1 MKIGLRGDWLV
12 TFVAVVEAGS
22 FTLAAQRLHRTQSAV
37 SMQVQ
42 QLEAAANR
50 RLLLRDRAAGVVPT
64 AAGEQLLRH
73 ARKVSEAM
81 NDAAHVFDNADVAAG
96 ILRIGIP
103 EEYAGTALPKLLSQF
118 QRRQPRVQLQ
128 VTCASSDQLARGLK
142 ANALDL
148 GVLVEDRG
156 YREGKPLLYDPT
168 LWVMSDTFE
177 LPVDGELPLVL
188 FDQQCWWRQ
197 WALDRVQEIGA
208 SWRSAYTSGSI
219 FGVAAAISAGLGIG
233 VLGQSTLP
241 SNAVVVPE
249 STGLPALPGSHLV
262 LHVVNPEAPGARDMS
277 DRIEEHFNQARSH
290 G

>member
-1 MKIGLRGDWLV
+1 MKTNLRGDWLV

-22 FTLAAQRLHRTQSAV
+22 FTRAAQRLHRTQSAV
-37 SMQVQ
+37 SMQIQ
-42 QLEAAANR
+42 QLETAANHQ
-50 RLLLRDRAAGVVPT
+50 LLIRDRTGVVPT

-81 NDAAHVFDNADVAAG
+81 SDAAHVFDNADVAAG
-96 ILRIGIP
+96 ILRVGIP

-128 VTCASSDQLARGLK
+128 ITCASSDQLARGLK

-168 LWVMSDTFE
+168 LWVMSGTFE
-177 LPVDGELPLVL
+177 LPADGELPLVL

-197 WALDRVQEIGA
+197 WALDRVQETGA
-208 SWRSAYTSGSI
+208 PWRIAYTSGSI

-241 SNAVVVPE
+241 GNAVVVPE
-249 STGLPALPGSHLV
+249 GTGLPTLPGSHLI
-262 LHVVNPEAPGARDMS
+262 LHVVNPEAPGASDMAG
-277 DRIEEHFNQARSH
+277 RIEAHFKQARGH
-290 G
+290 D